1 MPTFD
6 TVRKLADA
14 LAGGEEGTCYGT
26 PALRVRGKLFARL
39 REDGDSL
46 VLRTDPATRDLLV
59 QAHPDV
65 LYITDHYRDYPW
77 VLVRLSRVSGDLLR
91 MLIEEAWS
99 RSAPKSLRAAG
110 TRPRSKKRR

>member
-1 MPTFD
+1 MLTFD
-6 TVRKLADA
+6 SVRQLTRG
-14 LAGGEEGTCYGT
+14 LSGVEEGMCYST

-46 VLRTDPATRDLLV
+46 VLRTDPATRDLLL

-77 VLVRLSRVSGDLLR
+77 VLVRLSRVSRDLLR
-91 MLIEEAWS
+91 MLIEDAWS

-110 TRPRSKKRR
+110 TRPRWKKR